1 MPETEKIRK
10 AREAINGR
18 IADTRSSDMSRIMDA
33 SRSSQK
39 KGDEIKKEKKKRE
52 GGEKEAATGDSS
64 SLS

>member
-52 GGEKEAATGDSS
+52 GGEKEVCDYSS
-64 SLS
+64 